1 MSISNL
7 LTENSLDL
15 FCNSITN
22 TTPEVT
28 TTINVTGPLCK
39 TFAGNC
45 VTNQTLGG
53 TTNILVI
60 NFQHNLPASC
70 FVSTQACAVVK
81 HGSNAGNVGLQ
92 YLDTDIKYVAGVITT
107 SDVYNEDSFLIPP
120 NGPFPVGTAGILHIP
135 IGTAAV
141 DTITFSMFDSNANDI
156 TQWSWECK
164 VIISF

>member
-22 TTPEVT
+22 ITPETT

-45 VTNQTLGG
+45 ITNQILGG

-60 NFQHNLPASC
+60 NFQHDLPASC
-70 FVSTQACAVVK
+70 FISTQACAVVK

-107 SDVYNEDSFLIPP
+107 SNVYNEDSFLIPP
-120 NGPFPVGTAGILHIP
+120 NGPFSPGTAGILVTP
-135 IGTAAV
+135 TGAAAI
-141 DTITFSMFDSNANDI
+141 DTLIISMFNSNTNDI